1 MGVAGSGKTTVGK
14 NLSNF
19 FLVPFYDADDY
30 HDHKNIEK
38 MRKGLPLNDLDRKP
52 WLNLLAS
59 KIKEWNSYGDAVL
72 ACSALK
78 EDYRRILSQDNEVT
92 LIFLDGEYDLIAR
105 RMLKRKN
112 NFFTKLMLEKQFSI
126 LEKPKDCIKISIDQ
140 SVEDICLMI
149 SKNLKEHNK

>member
-1 MGVAGSGKTTVGK
+1 
-14 NLSNF
+14 
-19 FLVPFYDADDY
+19 
-30 HDHKNIEK
+30 
-38 MRKGLPLNDLDRKP
+38 
-52 WLNLLAS
+52 
-59 KIKEWNSYGDAVL
+59 
-72 ACSALK
+72 
-78 EDYRRILSQDNEVT
+78 